1 MNSNRINI
9 SEKVGSTSIIILSQ
23 KDKKKQGILLSW
35 IVLWSLGGLVV
46 LTQLFGKTN
55 SEEKIFLSV
64 WIAFWIYFEFIT
76 CHAYLWRRFGFERLL
91 IEGDKF
97 YYRREIKNK
106 GKSHSYDCS
115 SIKKIEL
122 IDDSSENS
130 FLKNLRESY
139 WIIGGEALSIEVN
152 GKAVKL
158 GLQLEKQDVLKL
170 HKLLLK
176 KIQTK

>member
-97 YYRREIKNK
+97 YYRREIKNN
-106 GKSHSYDCS
+106 GKTSIFDIS
-115 SIKKIEL
+115 SIKNIEL
-122 IDDSSENS
+122 IDDSNENS
-130 FLKNLRESY
+130 FFKNLRESY
-139 WIIGGEALSIEVN
+139 WIIGGETVTFNVN
-152 GKAVKL
+152 GKLIKI
-158 GLQLEKQDVLKL
+158 GLQLEKQDAQKL
-170 HKLLLK
+170 QKLIEK
-176 KIQTK
+176 KSR